1 MAETGKIEIGT
12 STLNI
17 TPTFSNATKT
27 SMVEIPTIIISLSQ
41 VISQDPLEVQCTS
54 EQAAIMEND
63 DYDFV
68 KFDVNALGLG
78 VITMSKSYETGDDV
92 YCGTATTPIWV
103 SGDPSEITGTRI
115 YRYTYNKADKT
126 LTVNDIDL

>member
-27 SMVEIPTIIISLSQ
+27 SIVEIPTIIISLSQ
-41 VISQDPLEVQCTS
+41 VISQDPLEVQLTS

-63 DYDFV
+63 GYDFV

-78 VITMSKSYETGDDV
+78 IVTMSKTYNANDDV
-92 YCGTATTPIWV
+92 YCGTAITPTWV
-103 SGDPSEITGTRI
+103 AGDPSEIVGTRI

-126 LTVNDIDL
+126 LTVKDIDL